1 MPLSEIH
8 TSGDVPQYKEKLE
21 KGMLNMFRRLQPEK
35 PVLRNN
41 YFIQVDDNL
50 AWSESLGSEDAEGI
64 NWASAGT
71 IQGVEKVHFRSE
83 RQSLRRCVDFKGA
96 LCMGSILGVLII
108 YRLPRSGGIVF
119 TIRTYFLPL
128 MDICKESYVPG
139 RLASAMRSW
148 SDDVSHYKGKA
159 QYADVV
165 LEYLDSMHRKQVEE
179 GLDLDKEDEIRAY
192 PY

>member
-21 KGMLNMFRRLQPEK
+21 KGMLNMFKRLQPEK

-50 AWSESLGSEDAEGI
+50 AWSESLGGEDDEGI
-64 NWASAGT
+64 NWASAGM
-71 IQGVEKVHFRSE
+71 VEGIENVHFRSE
-83 RQSLRRCVDFKGA
+83 RQSLRRHVSLDMEHW
-96 LCMGSILGVLII
+96 LLWLLTR

-119 TIRTYFLPL
+119 TIRTYFHRIT
-128 MDICKESYVPG
+128 DICQEPYVPG

-148 SDDVSHYKGKA
+148 GDDVSHYKGKA

-165 LEYLDSMHRKQVEE
+165 LRYLDAMHQKQIED
-179 GLDLDKEDEIRAY
+179 GLDLEKEDGVRAY